1 MEQTKLVGNFRL
13 LGETVYRSHTYGV
26 PGRGLCMGGG
36 GKVAMYG
43 GIQGIIR
50 YFCVLADV
58 EVTCTSSDHPIPI
71 KWRQGGGGGGYPG
84 NYKVFCVLA
93 DVEVTYMYVF

>member
-1 MEQTKLVGNFRL
+1 MEQTKLVGNFKL
-13 LGETVYRSHTYGV
+13 LGETVHRSHMYGV

-43 GIQGIIR
+43 GYPGD
-50 YFCVLADV
+50 YKVFCVLADV

-71 KWRQGGGGGGYPG
+71 KWRQGGGGGGISRE
-84 NYKVFCVLA
+84 L
-93 DVEVTYMYVF
+93 